1 MPDTMTP
8 IDWTLPADEILADLL
23 ADVWVPTNA
32 AITVAEIVT
41 AVGTDGAR
49 LVVGTLQTGAG
60 FDPLLASSYQ
70 ALSTVGMS
78 LSGADRQSMI
88 DELAVGGQWPDAVRD
103 GVMALGG
110 VWVANWWLR
119 GFTSEPDLSFVEFL
133 QSRNAAIESTEQM
146 INDASD
152 RINAASEARRAAID
166 DPAKTGAEIVAATV
180 EAFG

>member
-41 AVGTDGAR
+41 AVGTDAAR

-103 GVMALGG
+103 GVKALGG
-110 VWVANWWLR
+110 VWVGRWSLE
-119 GFTSEPDLSFVEFL
+119 GFDAEPTLAVVQFE
-133 QSRNAAIESTEQM
+133 QSRNLAIEST
-146 INDASD
+146 AT
-152 RINAASEARRAAID
+152 RINAASEARRAPID